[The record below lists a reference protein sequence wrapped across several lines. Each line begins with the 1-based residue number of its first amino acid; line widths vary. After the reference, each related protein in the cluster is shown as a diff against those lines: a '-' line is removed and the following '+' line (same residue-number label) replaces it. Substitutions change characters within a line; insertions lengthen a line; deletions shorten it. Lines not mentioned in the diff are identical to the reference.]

1 MRALELQR
9 HDTVGCHAGLVY
21 RYRSTR
27 SSVTR
32 SLYGLRSSA
41 LAAWASPG
49 AGCAGPQRVIVR
61 GENTYFRSIRA
72 VVCLCEACTDTTSML
87 EPGQPDLRYRLSNR
101 EKNGSNR
108 GFPG

>member
-21 RYRSTR
+21 RSTGLPVYRSTR

-49 AGCAGPQRVIVR
+49 AGCAGPQRVTVR

-72 VVCLCEACTDTTSML
+72 VVCLCDACTDTTSNR
-87 EPGQPDLRYRLSNR
+87 QPDLRYR
-101 EKNGSNR
+101 G
-108 GFPG
+108 P